1 MSSINLIYGDAL
13 DPGLLIV
20 VAAALV
26 AVLLSALQLVRKRSR
41 AKKAA
46 AVIASRGDRPV
57 RIPLTL
63 HPVIDPD
70 VCIGSL
76 TCLKACPEGDI
87 LGIVDGAAHLL
98 HPDHCIGHGKCAAEC
113 PVHAI
118 KLVFGTKERGID
130 LPMIDEFFESSRAG
144 VHIVGELGG
153 MGLIRNAVTQGLQ
166 VSKRLAEVL
175 PRATQ
180 AKVDDLTDVVVVGAG
195 PAGLATALGLRSAG
209 RSFRVLEQ
217 GSVGGTIFQ
226 YPRQKLVMTEPLQ
239 LPYVGKLTR
248 KQISK
253 EDLLAM
259 FGKALAK
266 AQVVIEEGV
275 RVSAIEG
282 QDGAFE
288 VQTTQG
294 SVRARKVVLASGLR
308 GSPRRL
314 GAPGEDLPKVT
325 YRLIDPEQYEG
336 CRVLVVG
343 GGDAALEAAAQ
354 IATETDAE
362 VALSYR
368 GDSFSRVRDA
378 NRARI
383 ADLAAK
389 TRVRLLM
396 NSQVERILDT
406 EVVLTHEGSPVVL
419 LNDFVIVSIG
429 GDLPL
434 EFLSKAGVSVQ
445 RHFSEE
451 RAAPAKVVEQSRRGL
466 AKERAQGHSR
476 RKLHTLYFL
485 TGLLIVAWLTLKGWD
500 YYLLPRAQRI
510 QSPLHGS
517 LRAAGTWGHGVGIV
531 ATAFMLL
538 NFLYPLRKRS
548 RAMSGVGGIRDWL
561 DFHMFVGFMSPL
573 VIVFHAAFQFNNE
586 LATGTAAAL
595 LIVVLTGIIGRFIYG
610 LVPASGGRVVEL
622 ADLRG
627 AWERLRGRLLPLIE
641 DSDDPPQLH
650 RLFDAAGEVPK
661 EGGSLPALFVQLPGR
676 WLRAHLRLLR
686 ARTHFSDHLEYQEF
700 RDGYFRLERLRLQ
713 VAFFKGLKSLLRT
726 WRMFHAS
733 LAVFLVITISAHIAV
748 SLYLGYGWK
757 R

>member
-1 MSSINLIYGDAL
+1 MDSG
-13 DPGLLIV
+13 V
-20 VAAALV
+20 VVVFAAAAV
-26 AVLLSALQLVRKRSR
+26 AVLLAVLQQVRQRR
-41 AKKAA
+41 RLRKASQA
-46 AVIASRGDRPV
+46 IASRGDRPV

-87 LGIVDGAAHLL
+87 LGIVDGAAQLL

-118 KLVFGTKERGID
+118 KLVFGTRERGID

-166 VSKRLAEVL
+166 VSQRLAQVL
-175 PRATQ
+175 PGGAPSK
-180 AKVDDLTDVVVVGAG
+180 AEGLTDVVVVGAG

-209 RSFRVLEQ
+209 RTFRVLEQ
-217 GSVGGTIFQ
+217 GSVGGTISQ
-226 YPRQKLVMTEPLQ
+226 YPRQKVVMTEPLQ
-239 LPYVGKLTR
+239 LPYLGKVNR
-248 KQISK
+248 RQISK
-253 EDLLAM
+253 EELLET
-259 FGKALAK
+259 FGKALVK
-266 AQVVIEEGV
+266 AHVQIEEGV

-288 VQTTQG
+288 VMTSQG
-294 SVRARKVVLASGLR
+294 TVRARKVVLASGLR
-308 GSPRRL
+308 GTPRRL
-314 GAPGEDLPKVT
+314 GVPGEDLPKVT
-325 YRLIDPEQYEG
+325 YRLTDPEQYEG

-368 GDSFSRVRDA
+368 GDSFARVRDA

-383 ADLAAK
+383 AELAAK
-389 TRVRLLM
+389 ARVRVM
-396 NSQVERILDT
+396 MSSQVERILEDL
-406 EVVLTHEGSPVVL
+406 VVLTHEGSPVEL
-419 LNDFVIVSIG
+419 PNDYVIVSIG

-434 EFLSKAGVSVQ
+434 EFLTKVGVSV
-445 RHFSEE
+445 RKHFGEE
-451 RAAPAKVVEQSRRGL
+451 RAAPEPVAARRGL
-466 AKERAQGHSR
+466 AKERPKGRDR
-476 RKLHTLYFL
+476 RGVHALYFL
-485 TGLLIVAWLTLKGWD
+485 TGLLIVSWLTLKGWD
-500 YYLLPRAQRI
+500 YYLLSRAERLH
-510 QSPLHGS
+510 SPLHPS

-548 RAMSGVGGIRDWL
+548 KGMSGVGAISDWL

-573 VIVFHAAFQFNNE
+573 VIVFHAAFQFNNQ

-595 LIVVLTGIIGRFIYG
+595 LVVVLTGIIGRFIYG
-610 LVPASGGRVVEL
+610 LVPGSGGRAVEL

-627 AWERLRGRLLPLIE
+627 AWERLRARLVPLIE
-641 DSDDPPQLH
+641 DADDPALLH
-650 RLFDAAGEVPK
+650 RLFDAAGQAPRED
-661 EGGSLPALFVQLPGR
+661 GSLAALVVKLPAQWVSDR
-676 WLRAHLRLLR
+676 LRLLR
-686 ARTHFSDHLEYQEF
+686 ARAHFADREEWGEF
-700 RDGYFRLERLRLQ
+700 REGYVRLERLRLQ
-713 VAFFKGLKSLLRT
+713 LAFFKGLKSLLRS
-726 WRMFHAS
+726 WRMFHAT
-733 LAVFLVITISAHIAV
+733 LAVFLVITITAHIAV

>member
-1 MSSINLIYGDAL
+1 MILSAVQL
-13 DPGLLIV
+13 V
-20 VAAALV
+20 RMRRRVEKAAAL
-26 AVLLSALQLVRKRSR
+26 
-41 AKKAA
+41 
-46 AVIASRGDRPV
+46 IASRDRPV

-70 VCIGSL
+70 ICIGSL

-87 LGIVDGAAHLL
+87 LGIVDGAAELL

-113 PVHAI
+113 PVQAI
-118 KLVFGTKERGID
+118 KLVFGTLERGID

-153 MGLIRNAVTQGLQ
+153 MGLIRNAVTQGFQ
-166 VSKRLAEVL
+166 VSQRLIEVL

-180 AKVDDLTDVVVVGAG
+180 ARTQPGDITDVVVVGAG

-209 RSFRVLEQ
+209 RTFRVLEQ
-217 GSVGGTIFQ
+217 GTVGGTISQ
-226 YPRQKLVMTEPLQ
+226 YPRQKVVMTEPLQ
-239 LPYVGKLTR
+239 LPYLGKITR

-253 EDLLAM
+253 EELLET

-275 RVSAIEG
+275 RVSSIEG

-288 VQTTQG
+288 VQTTKG

-308 GSPRRL
+308 GTPRRL
-314 GAPGEDLPKVT
+314 SVPGEDLPKVT

-336 CRVLVVG
+336 CRVLIVG

-354 IATETDAE
+354 IASETDAE

-368 GDSFSRVRDA
+368 GESFSRVRDA
-378 NRARI
+378 NRTRI
-383 ADLAAK
+383 AELAAK
-389 TRVRLLM
+389 ARVRLLM
-396 NSQVERILDT
+396 NSQVEKILEH
-406 EVVLTHEGSPVVL
+406 EVVVTHEGSPVVL
-419 LNDFVIVSIG
+419 SNDFVIVSIG

-434 EFLSKAGVSVQ
+434 EFLTKVGVSVR
-445 RHFSEE
+445 RHFGEE
-451 RAAPAKVVEQSRRGL
+451 RAAPVQVVEQSRRGL
-466 AKERAQGHSR
+466 AKERAQGSSR
-476 RKLHTLYFL
+476 RTVHRLYLL

-500 YYLLPRAQRI
+500 YYLLSRGQRLH
-510 QSPLHGS
+510 SPLHAS
-517 LRAAGTWGHGVGIV
+517 LRAAGTWGHLVGIV
-531 ATAFMLL
+531 ATGFMML
-538 NFLYPLRKRS
+538 NFLYPLRKRAKS
-548 RAMSGVGGIRDWL
+548 MSGVGGIRDWL

-573 VIVFHAAFQFNNE
+573 VIVFHAAFQFNNQ

-595 LIVVLTGIIGRFIYG
+595 LIVVLTGIVGRFIYG
-610 LVPASGGRVVEL
+610 LVPAAGGRVIEL

-641 DSDDPPQLH
+641 DSDDPALLH
-650 RLFDAAGEVPK
+650 RLFDSAGEVPK
-661 EGGSLPALFVQLPGR
+661 EDGSLPALFIHFPGR
-676 WLRAHLRLLR
+676 WLRARFRLQR
-686 ARTHFSDHLEYQEF
+686 ARAHFPEHAEYKEFSD
-700 RDGYFRLERLRLQ
+700 GYLRLERLRVQL
-713 VAFFKGLKSLLRT
+713 AFFKGLKSLLRS

-733 LAVFLVITISAHIAV
+733 LAIFLVITISAHIAV

>member
-1 MSSINLIYGDAL
+1 M
-13 DPGLLIV
+13 
-20 VAAALV
+20 LV
-26 AVLLSALQLVRKRSR
+26 AGLLSAVQLVRRRRR
-41 AKKAA
+41 ARKGA
-46 AVIASRGDRPV
+46 AVIASRGDRLV

-87 LGIVDGAAHLL
+87 LGIIDGAAHLL

-118 KLVFGTKERGID
+118 KLVFGTLERGID
-130 LPMIDEFFESSRAG
+130 LPMIDEFFESSRKG

-166 VSKRLAEVL
+166 VSQRLAEVL
-175 PRATQ
+175 PRAAQ
-180 AKVDDLTDVVVVGAG
+180 APADGLTDVVVVGAG

-217 GSVGGTIFQ
+217 GSMGGTISQ
-226 YPRQKLVMTEPLQ
+226 YPRQKVVMTEAVQ
-239 LPYVGKLTR
+239 LPYVGKLSR
-248 KQISK
+248 SQISK
-253 EDLLAM
+253 EELLTT
-259 FGKALAK
+259 FSKALVK

-282 QDGAFE
+282 EDGAFE

-308 GSPRRL
+308 GTPRRL
-314 GAPGEDLPKVT
+314 GVAGEDLPKVT
-325 YRLIDPEQYEG
+325 YRLVDPEQYEG

-354 IATETDAE
+354 IASETDAE

-368 GDSFSRVRDA
+368 GESFSRVRDA
-378 NRARI
+378 NRSRI
-383 ADLAAK
+383 GELAAQA
-389 TRVRLLM
+389 RVRLLM
-396 NSQVERILDT
+396 NSQVDRILET
-406 EVVLTHEGSPVVL
+406 EVVLTHEGSPLVL
-419 LNDFVIVSIG
+419 PNDFVIVSIG

-434 EFLSKAGVSVQ
+434 EFLSKAGVSVK
-445 RHFSEE
+445 RHFGEE
-451 RAAPAKVVEQSRRGL
+451 RAEPAQVVAKSRRGL
-466 AKERAQGHSR
+466 AKDLSQGHAR
-476 RKLHTLYFL
+476 RTLHILYFL
-485 TGLLIVAWLTLKGWD
+485 TGLLIVSWLALKGWD

-510 QSPLHGS
+510 HSPLHGS
-517 LRAAGTWGHGVGIV
+517 LRAAGPWGHGVGIV

-548 RAMSGVGGIRDWL
+548 KTMSGVGSIRDWL

-573 VIVFHAAFQFNNE
+573 VIVFHAAFQFNNQ

-610 LVPASGGRVVEL
+610 LVPASGGRAIEL

-641 DSDDPPQLH
+641 DSNDPATLH
-650 RLFDAAGEVPK
+650 RLFDAAGELPK
-661 EGGSLPALFVQLPGR
+661 EGGSLPGLFVQLPGR

-686 ARTHFSDHLEYQEF
+686 ARAHFSDHAEYQEF
-700 RDGYFRLERLRLQ
+700 SDGYFRLERLRLQ
-713 VAFFKGLKSLLRT
+713 VAFFKGLKSLLRS